1 MRRSPG
7 FYLYIQVTD
16 QCLSDRYF
24 AYSMIFYAVI
34 SVLDFIFTFQYSNKP
49 NSTLPELSPVCSV
62 YLHMLSGK
70 ADIIL

>member
-7 FYLYIQVTD
+7 FYLYNQVTD

-24 AYSMIFYAVI
+24 AYSMTFLCHNIC
-34 SVLDFIFTFQYSNKP
+34 SHFIFTFQYSNKA

-70 ADIIL
+70 ADIVL